1 MKGTKNTV
9 QKKNK
14 KFQAMPNR
22 NKSYSTMVVSNF
34 QKI

>member
-14 KFQAMPNR
+14 KFQAMPNP